1 MKTEDI
7 DKRIG
12 MPDVDKEWARFE
24 QEVISG
30 GTKRHSALAW
40 ALGIGIAA
48 SVALLIIYNIGKEQ
62 TEQPLVAQ
70 VQPARPEHVSEP
82 TRVPEKDVVAE
93 VSKPVIAPRKE
104 LALAKADAPATT
116 GLDIPAREYTGAVQ
130 KFKMDDIEDLAFES
144 VDQALQGQIAE
155 RDIASADLGSGT
167 TM

>member
-24 QEVISG
+24 QEVIG
-30 GTKRHSALAW
+30 KETKRHSALAW

-62 TEQPLVAQ
+62 AEQPLVAQ
-70 VQPARPEHVSEP
+70 VQPAQPEHVSKP
-82 TRVPEKDVVAE
+82 ARVPAKEVVAE
-93 VSKPVIAPRKE
+93 VSKPVATPRKE

-116 GLDIPAREYTGAVQ
+116 GLDIPAREYTGQ
-130 KFKMDDIEDLAFES
+130 FRNSRWTTSKISPSSLLTRLFKGR
-144 VDQALQGQIAE
+144 LQN
-155 RDIASADLGSGT
+155 GT
-167 TM
+167 SLRQT

>member
-62 TEQPLVAQ
+62 TEEPLVAQ
-70 VQPARPEHVSEP
+70 VQPARPEHVSELA
-82 TRVPEKDVVAE
+82 RVPAKEVVAE
-93 VSKPVIAPRKE
+93 VSKPVATPRKE
-104 LALAKADAPATT
+104 LALIFLPVNIQVQFRNSRWTT
-116 GLDIPAREYTGAVQ
+116 SKISPSSLLTRL
-130 KFKMDDIEDLAFES
+130 FKGR
-144 VDQALQGQIAE
+144 LQN
-155 RDIASADLGSGT
+155 GT
-167 TM
+167 LLRQT

>member
-48 SVALLIIYNIGKEQ
+48 SVALLIKYRKGTDRAAISS
-62 TEQPLVAQ
+62 TSTTCT
-70 VQPARPEHVSEP
+70 ARACV
-82 TRVPEKDVVAE
+82 RAYK
-93 VSKPVIAPRKE
+93 
-104 LALAKADAPATT
+104 
-116 GLDIPAREYTGAVQ
+116 
-130 KFKMDDIEDLAFES
+130 
-144 VDQALQGQIAE
+144 
-155 RDIASADLGSGT
+155 SA
-167 TM
+167 